1 MPVPFP
7 LIAKNFLERYKA
19 SAMQGLERTSHAR
32 VALRHAEP
40 GRLRHAPGETLPRHL
55 HDHAFA
61 AIVLCGGYVEAGDTG
76 RHRMEPGDVLLHH
89 AWEGHVAWV
98 DRHGAE
104 VLVLDIVAA
113 DAVGPAG
120 RIGDPDAV
128 VCLAER
134 DLCAAAH
141 LMLERLK
148 PKPARL
154 SDWPDLLAQA
164 LMADPKLCLGDWASR
179 RGLHLG
185 SVSRGFRQVFGVAP
199 VAYRL
204 IQRTRLAIEAVR
216 RSQLPLSLIAHD
228 CGFADQAHMCR
239 AIRNVA
245 RTTPRALRRIGP

>member
-1 MPVPFP
+1 MTSAKALAANRLVPFP
-7 LIAKNFLERYKA
+7 LIANNFLERYKA
-19 SAMQGLERTSHAR
+19 SAMQ
-32 VALRHAEP
+32 
-40 GRLRHAPGETLPRHL
+40 
-55 HDHAFA
+55 
-61 AIVLCGGYVEAGDTG
+61 
-76 RHRMEPGDVLLHH
+76 LHH

-120 RIGDPDAV
+120 RIGDPDSV

-134 DLCAAAH
+134 DLRAAAH

-164 LMADPKLCLGDWASR
+164 LMADPQLCLGDWASR

-204 IQRTRLAIEAVR
+204 IQRTR
-216 RSQLPLSLIAHD
+216 
-228 CGFADQAHMCR
+228 F
-239 AIRNVA
+239 
-245 RTTPRALRRIGP
+245 